1 MSLQSRLEALA
12 AAVGADIK
20 ALRNGTGTVSAVNG
34 RTGAVTLA
42 KSDVGLDQVDN
53 TPDTLKPVSTPQ
65 QAAITSGVQAA
76 TWSFPDDRILD
87 YAEPFPTGVVGIFL
101 RRPQVTLQTI
111 AFVGAS
117 FVSAAGTSS
126 TTATSTIPT
135 GTQAGDTMLGVW
147 ATNTVSAS
155 YNLPGWSL
163 VTTLDDVVGATN
175 IQLRLY
181 TKVAT
186 SSDTPGTVVTA
197 TADANRQVLGISTYR
212 GVGSVEAVAKAV
224 SASSTAVHTTP
235 ALATVAANCVAI
247 SILALRSSS
256 VPIETWTTPAGLTER
271 GEAASTGSGGK
282 GFVFADNG
290 PTPVPAATQVGGK
303 AFTQSVASAMV
314 PMMTVVLKPVGA

>member
-12 AAVGADIK
+12 SAVGADIK
-20 ALRNGTGTVSAVNG
+20 ALRNGVGTVSSVNT
-34 RTGAVTLA
+34 RSGAVTLA
-42 KSDVGLDQVDN
+42 KADVGLDQVDN
-53 TPDTLKPVSTPQ
+53 TPDILKPVSTPQ

-76 TWSFPDDRILD
+76 TWSFPEDRILD
-87 YAEPFPTGVVGIFL
+87 YSEPFPTGVVGIFL

-111 AFVGAS
+111 SYVGGT

-126 TTATSTIPT
+126 TTATAAIPS
-135 GTQAGDTMLGVW
+135 GVQAGDTLLACW

-163 VTTLDDVVGATN
+163 VSTLDNVVGGNN

-197 TADANRQVLGISTYR
+197 TADANRQTLSIAAYR
-212 GVGSVEAVAKAV
+212 GVGSIEGVAKAV
-224 SASSTAVHTTP
+224 SASTTATHVTP
-235 ALATVAANCVAI
+235 TLTTVAANCIAI
-247 SILALRSSS
+247 SILALRSSV
-256 VPIETWTTPAGLTER
+256 VPIETWTTPSPLTER

-282 GFVFADNG
+282 GLVYADNG
-290 PTPVPAATQVGGK
+290 PTPVPAGTQVGGRS
-303 AFTQSVASAMV
+303 FVQSSASPMV
-314 PMMTVVLKPVGA
+314 SMMTVVLKPVGA